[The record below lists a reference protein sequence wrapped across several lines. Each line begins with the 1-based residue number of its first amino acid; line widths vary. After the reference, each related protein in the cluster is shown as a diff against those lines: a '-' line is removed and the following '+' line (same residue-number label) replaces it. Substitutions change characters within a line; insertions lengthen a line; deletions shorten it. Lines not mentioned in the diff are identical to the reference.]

1 MTVVIGVVI
10 DVSNAS
16 GGDFMR
22 YEVMTGVERRRRW
35 SDEEKLS
42 VLGQVG
48 VDGETVASVARRHD
62 ITRQHIYQWRRE
74 MRRKGL
80 MSPRD
85 PMLVPVEVAAE
96 DAVPDTGD
104 DQTLS
109 GDHIELVLANG
120 RSLRGRISMSDA
132 QWIRLIRIAEAA

>member
-1 MTVVIGVVI
+1 
-10 DVSNAS
+10 
-16 GGDFMR
+16 MR

-42 VLGQVG
+42 VLAQVG

-85 PMLVPVEVAAE
+85 PMLVPVEVAE
-96 DAVPDTGD
+96 EAVADTGD
-104 DQTLS
+104 DRPLS
-109 GDHIELVLANG
+109 SDPVEVVLTNG
-120 RSLRGRISMSDA
+120 RILRGRPSMSDA
-132 QWIRLIRIAEAA
+132 QWVRLIRIAEAA

>member
-1 MTVVIGVVI
+1 MH
-10 DVSNAS
+10 
-16 GGDFMR
+16 

-42 VLGQVG
+42 ILGEVG
-48 VDGETVASVARRHD
+48 VGGETVAGVARRHD

-74 MRRKGL
+74 MRQKGV

-85 PMLVPVEVAAE
+85 CVLMPVEVAD
-96 DAVPDTGD
+96 DAVADTG
-104 DQTLS
+104 
-109 GDHIELVLANG
+109 GDHSSSVDHVELVLANG
-120 RSLRGRISMSDA
+120 RSIRGRTSMSDA

>member
-42 VLGQVG
+42 ILGEVG
-48 VDGETVASVARRHD
+48 VDDATVASVARRHD

-85 PMLVPVEVAAE
+85 PMLVPVEITE
-96 DAVPDTGD
+96 DAAPDRD
-104 DQTLS
+104 N
-109 GDHIELVLANG
+109 DHPDPVDHVELVLTNG
-120 RSLRGRISMSDA
+120 RSLRARATMSDA

>member
-1 MTVVIGVVI
+1 
-10 DVSNAS
+10 
-16 GGDFMR
+16 MR
-22 YEVMTGVERRRRW
+22 YEVMTGVERRRHW

-42 VLGQVG
+42 VLGEVG
-48 VDGETVASVARRHD
+48 VGGETVASVARRHD

-85 PMLVPVEVAAE
+85 CVLMPVEIAD
-96 DAVPDTGD
+96 DAVADTSDDHSGPPD
-104 DQTLS
+104 
-109 GDHIELVLANG
+109 HVELVLSNG
-120 RSLRGRISMSDA
+120 RSVRGRTSMSDA

>member
-1 MTVVIGVVI
+1 
-10 DVSNAS
+10 
-16 GGDFMR
+16 MR

-35 SDEEKLS
+35 TDEEKLS
-42 VLGQVG
+42 ILGEVG
-48 VDGETVASVARRHD
+48 VDDATVASVARQHD

-85 PMLVPVEVAAE
+85 PMLVPVEVAE
-96 DAVPDTGD
+96 DAAPDRD
-104 DQTLS
+104 N
-109 GDHIELVLANG
+109 DHSSLVDHVELVLSNG
-120 RSLRGRISMSDA
+120 RSIRARTTMSDA

>member
-85 PMLVPVEVAAE
+85 PTLVPVEVTE
-96 DAVPDTGD
+96 DAAPDRDNSHCGPV
-104 DQTLS
+104 
-109 GDHIELVLANG
+109 DHIELVLTNG
-120 RSLRGRISMSDA
+120 RSLRARATMSDA